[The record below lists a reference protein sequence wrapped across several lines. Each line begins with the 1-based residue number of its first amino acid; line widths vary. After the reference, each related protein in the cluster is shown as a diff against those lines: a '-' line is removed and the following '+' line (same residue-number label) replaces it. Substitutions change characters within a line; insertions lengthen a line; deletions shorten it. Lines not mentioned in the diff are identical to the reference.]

1 MKILSLYAKINSDGN
16 LVDSVLNH
24 GNQNINFL
32 EMDRIFYLVSK
43 MKMKHLY
50 IDGRVLE
57 ISICMQMTDRS
68 EWVVVRQR
76 EDLLFL

>member
-32 EMDRIFYLVSK
+32 EMDRIFYLRK
-43 MKMKHLY
+43 KKTHIGEL
-50 IDGRVLE
+50 GW
-57 ISICMQMTDRS
+57 S
-68 EWVVVRQR
+68 EQQGIGNAK
-76 EDLLFL
+76 